1 MVKHPDESVKAV
13 ASAAR
18 IRLLE
23 RDLAEAHRNLDDVR
37 ALAPKG
43 YYVRQEW
50 DRAVSELNRAIG
62 RARIQ
67 LDQAIE
73 EARAL

>member
-1 MVKHPDESVKAV
+1 MIEHPDESVKAV

-50 DRAVSELNRAIG
+50 NGVISELNRAVG
-62 RARIQ
+62 HARIQ
-67 LDQAIE
+67 LDQALE
-73 EARAL
+73 EARAG